1 MKKVL
6 LSIGAIIIISLGV
19 FYVITSRQYQELDS
33 RYVNLEPGKEELITL
48 VNVGNGDRKY
58 IAEKID
64 QVFECNPKL
73 IAIDLYFK
81 EFSPDTE
88 QDTLLLSSI
97 QNSKPILATRHKGI
111 GTQGVNKVFLN
122 AALDYGYAELTA
134 EDGYVANFDVYRNR
148 NSKKDLHFAYTVAKN
163 IDSIAAN
170 QFLRNLNGN
179 VSDVVISKLSKQFEI
194 FDFQEEINCKHIT
207 DKVVL
212 FGYLGPTNED
222 KLKTYARFHDDSN
235 ASGPDMYGPIVV
247 ANQILMILKGEIQ

>member
-19 FYVITSRQYQELDS
+19 FYIITSKQYQELDS

-58 IAEKID
+58 IAEKINE
-64 QVFECNPKL
+64 VFQCNPKL
-73 IAIDLYFK
+73 IGIDLFFK
-81 EFSPDTE
+81 EFSPEIE

-134 EDGYVANFDVYRNR
+134 ENGYVANFDVYRKK
-148 NSKKDLHFAYTVAKN
+148 NSKKDLHFAYSIASN
-163 IDSIAAN
+163 IDSNAAN
-170 QFLRNLNGN
+170 QFLKSLDGN

-194 FDFQEEINCKHIT
+194 FDFNEKINCEQIAN
-207 DKVVL
+207 KVVL
-212 FGYLGPTNED
+212 FGYLGPTDED
-222 KLKTYARFHDDSN
+222 KLTTFARFHDDSD

-247 ANQILMILKGEIQ
+247 ANQILMILKDEI